1 MTSRRRPDRG
11 SATVE
16 LALVA
21 PVLIAFM
28 LLVVY
33 AGRVADA
40 DANVR
45 RAASEAA
52 RAASLRQHPAA
63 AIEAARDTAEANL
76 LASGAPCITLAT
88 DVNASEFRAGGVVTV
103 TVTCVASMRD
113 VAFLGIPGTR
123 TFRARA
129 VETIDTYRGGGP

>member
-1 MTSRRRPDRG
+1 MTWRCRLDRG

-16 LALVA
+16 LAIVA

-40 DANVR
+40 DANVH

-52 RAASLRQHPAA
+52 RAASLRQHPAEATEVARETA
-63 AIEAARDTAEANL
+63 AANL
-76 LASGAPCITLAT
+76 HASGAPCISLAT

-113 VAFLGIPGTR
+113 VAFLGVPGTR

-129 VETIDTYRGGGP
+129 VETVDTYRGGEP